1 MNIFFRKT
9 IHLEKIF
16 PKQESIISLSM
27 KPVPSISYIN
37 SAFFNQHPSILEA
50 EKVFKSLEKD
60 YEKKMTEICRL
71 GEQRLQSFK
80 KEKIKKILSIEN
92 GIQNNLRIAQEIA
105 AKPREEAERNLAK
118 IESKNYSNPLQSIFK
133 RFKRKIAKHQLKAAK
148 ANELR
153 IIDAAFEKNHILRDE
168 GKLKMKEE
176 EEKLG
181 QQILKETEIQRTKE
195 LFRFKQL
202 RNKIN
207 FLVEVLQNSPQ
218 VTAIS
223 IL

>member
-9 IHLEKIF
+9 IHLEKIS

-27 KPVPSISYIN
+27 KPVPSMSFIN
-37 SAFFNQHPSILEA
+37 SNFFNQHPSILEA
-50 EKVFKSLEKD
+50 EKIFKSLEKD

-71 GEQRLQSFK
+71 GEERLQSFK
-80 KEKIKKILSIEN
+80 KEKRKKILSIEN

-118 IESKNYSNPLQSIFK
+118 IESKNYSNPLQSLFK

-181 QQILKETEIQRTKE
+181 QQILKETKIQRTKE